1 MTSPFFQS
9 AAIRSGLISLYRIY
23 ARSQVWREGPR
34 VFVNSIPKA
43 GTHLVT
49 SWLDRIPQ
57 LQHSRLWVRE
67 RFVNANG
74 GYGERVSDFEFD
86 RSAFDSHLATV
97 RNGQFFTGHLQSGP
111 ELLAALQ
118 EGGVRTLF
126 VKRHPLDVLVSQFHY
141 IKGLRRH
148 SKHAFFM
155 GLASDDDRINVLMR
169 GSNEPHII
177 GMADQ
182 LRAYR
187 GWHEAPGVFP
197 VSFEDLVGERGGGA
211 DSLRDRTHAS
221 ILEFLGLP
229 ADALGQQATP
239 AASATFRK
247 GKMNAWAELLTPDR
261 LSRLTDDDRQAIHE
275 FGYDI

>member
-1 MTSPFFQS
+1 MAHFVQS
-9 AAIRSGLISLYRIY
+9 AAIRNGLISLYRIY
-23 ARSQVWREGPR
+23 ARAQVWRKGPR

-57 LQHSRLWVRE
+57 LQNSRLWVRK
-67 RFVNANG
+67 RFVNAKG
-74 GYGERVSDFEFD
+74 EYGERLGDYEFD
-86 RSAFDSHLATV
+86 RIAFDSQLATV
-97 RNGQFFTGHLQSGP
+97 RNGQFFTGHLQSVP
-111 ELLAALQ
+111 ELLAALH
-118 EGGVRTLF
+118 EGDVRTIF

-148 SKHAFFM
+148 SKHGFFM
-155 GLASDDDRINVLMR
+155 GLGSDDDRIDVLIR
-169 GSNEPHII
+169 GNNEPHII

-182 LRAYR
+182 LRAYH
-187 GWHEAPGVFP
+187 GWLEAPGVFA
-197 VSFEDLVGERGGGA
+197 VSFEDLVGERGGGTDA
-211 DSLRDRTHAS
+211 VRDRTQAEM
-221 ILEFLGLP
+221 LEFLGLP
-229 ADALGQQATP
+229 ADALREKATP

-247 GKMNAWAELLTPDR
+247 GRMNAWAELLTSDR